1 MEQPRKL
8 RSRRPYVHR
17 IIVASLAASLVG
29 TLPLA
34 ATAADDADPHGA
46 LGRALFGDDFGK
58 ETGLK
63 LGGWLEVG
71 YAVNNHSDPNG
82 RGLAN
87 APVVIA
93 RDEGLQLNQL
103 SLYIKKEINTNVIP
117 RVTPTPAPT
126 PQEYS
131 WGFSA
136 MAYYGRDAQPVQ
148 MFGWDSQL
156 AANRP
161 GNQDPQNAG
170 AFRQEFLTYP
180 EFHLDF
186 YMPWWQGMSLML
198 GNFMSP
204 IGHEIGFAID
214 PSPNIFY
221 TRTYAL
227 AAAPIDHSGGLLA
240 VNLVKNQ
247 SMLLSGELGLVKGWS
262 NYKDNNN
269 NRTYLGA
276 LRFRTADM
284 KNWVDYEIITGN
296 EQTDP
301 GKIDTHTQASA
312 GDTANFPTTR
322 IVSTAGQNR
331 TEQHLTWTSEF
342 AERWKSVIELT
353 YGKQK
358 GDPTNTTYFITG
370 APFSGATYSG
380 LEGQLQYK
388 INPKLAAAGRLETFR
403 DRDGFALFPNTA
415 IGPNSAVKG
424 DFNEATMGVQWRPQK
439 NLLLRPEL
447 RYDWQSN
454 NNGQKAFAGG
464 TKENQL
470 LFAVDLVMQY

>member
-1 MEQPRKL
+1 MKQSKKPRNW
-8 RSRRPYVHR
+8 RPCVQR
-17 IIVASLAASLVG
+17 IIASLAASLLG
-29 TLPLA
+29 ALPLA
-34 ATAADDADPHGA
+34 AGAADDAPPQGA

-58 ETGLK
+58 ESGLR
-63 LGGWLEVG
+63 LGGWLQVG

-82 RGLAN
+82 PGLAN
-87 APVVIA
+87 SPVVIA
-93 RDEGLQLNQL
+93 RDEGVQLNQL
-103 SLYIKKEINTNVIP
+103 SLYIEKDIKTNIIP
-117 RVTPTPAPT
+117 RVTPTPAPM

-131 WGFSA
+131 WGFKA

-170 AFRQEFLTYP
+170 AFRQNFITYP
-180 EFHLDF
+180 EFHLNF
-186 YMPWWQGMSLML
+186 YMPWWQGMSLMI

-204 IGHEIGFAID
+204 IANEIGFAVE
-214 PSPNIFY
+214 PTPNIFY

-227 AAAPIDHSGGLLA
+227 EAAPIDHTGALLA
-240 VNLVKNQ
+240 ANLVRSQ
-247 SMLLSGELGLVKGWS
+247 SWLLGGEFGIVNGWS
-262 NYKDNNN
+262 NFKDNNN
-269 NRTYLGA
+269 SKTYLGA

-301 GKIDTHTQASA
+301 NKINNSTPASA
-312 GDTANFPTTR
+312 GDTANFPVTR
-322 IVSTAGQNR
+322 IVSTANQNR

-353 YGKQK
+353 YGQQK
-358 GDPTNTTYFITG
+358 GDPTNTTFFITG
-370 APFSGATYSG
+370 QPFSGATYSG
-380 LEGQLQYK
+380 LNGQLQYK
-388 INPKLAAAGRLETFR
+388 IYAKVAVAGRLETFR

-415 IGPNSAVKG
+415 TGPNSAVAG
-424 DFNEATMGVQWRPQK
+424 DFNAATIGVQWRPQK
-439 NLLLRPEL
+439 NLLMRPEL